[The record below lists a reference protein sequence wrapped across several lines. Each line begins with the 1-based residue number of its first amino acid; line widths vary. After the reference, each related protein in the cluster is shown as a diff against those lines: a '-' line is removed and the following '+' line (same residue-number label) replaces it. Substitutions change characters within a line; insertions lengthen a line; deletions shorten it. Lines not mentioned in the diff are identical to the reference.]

1 MENGAPLK
9 SFLSKN
15 LLTVALSIAAAL
27 GAYYTTV
34 SALQVSLAT
43 KADSSYMMNMEKRL
57 SVVENNLERSF
68 ITRDD
73 FYRFREEISY
83 RLSKIEFKLG
93 TLVEGENNADKR

>member
-1 MENGAPLK
+1 
-9 SFLSKN
+9 
-15 LLTVALSIAAAL
+15 
-27 GAYYTTV
+27 
-34 SALQVSLAT
+34 
-43 KADSSYMMNMEKRL
+43 MMNMEKRL